1 MRIHRVFTLGI
12 AVAALAA
19 CETRITEPRFASI
32 GGGATNPNIAP
43 LVVSPDTVTIS
54 VGSTVQM
61 TASAGSAIQ
70 GQLTWAS
77 SNTSVA
83 TVSPTGQVTAFAP
96 GTTTIS
102 ATNGND
108 PRTTGTATVNVIS
121 Q

>member
-1 MRIHRVFTLGI
+1 MHRVFTLGI
-12 AVAALAA
+12 AVASLAA

-32 GGGATNPNIAP
+32 GGGTSTPNSAP
-43 LVVSPDTVTIS
+43 LVISPDTVTIA
-54 VGSTVQM
+54 VGTTVQM

-70 GQLTWAS
+70 GQLTWSS

-83 TVSPTGQVTAFAP
+83 TVSATGLVTAFAP
-96 GTTTIS
+96 GTSTIS

-108 PRTTGTATVNVIS
+108 PRTTGFATVNVIS